1 MRTFAHFDSEGTI
14 QSIVVVDAP
23 DGVNAGL
30 VPETGL
36 SVGEVE
42 GIEID
47 LTAEGEKIRGV
58 LERYKVEPASASP
71 RRVIKI

>member
-1 MRTFAHFDSEGTI
+1 MRTFAHFDSVGTI

-23 DGVNAGL
+23 KGVNAGL

-36 SVGEVE
+36 YVDEVE
-42 GIEID
+42 GLEID
-47 LTAEGEKIRGV
+47 LTAEGDKIRGP

>member
-1 MRTFAHFDSEGTI
+1 MRTFAHFDSQGTI

-36 SVGEVE
+36 EVDEVE
-42 GIEID
+42 GLEID
-47 LTAEGEKIRGV
+47 LSAEGEAVRGA

-71 RRVIKI
+71 RRVMKK

>member
-23 DGVNAGL
+23 KGVNAGL

-36 SVGEVE
+36 DVAEVA
-42 GIEID
+42 GFEID
-47 LTAEGEKIRGV
+47 LTAEGEAMRGA
-58 LERYKVEPASASP
+58 LEGYKVELASRSP
-71 RRVIKI
+71 RRVMKK